1 MRPTSIYA
9 RILAAVELMLLM
21 ACGDPTS
28 SFPGPEAGQ
37 KGEDTPSAESALES
51 ARLRMVA
58 DQMESRGITDRR
70 VLAAMRKVPRHE
82 FVPTRRQPSAY
93 EDRPLPIGH
102 GQTISQPYVVA
113 AMTELAAL
121 SEGDRVLEIGTGSGY
136 QAAVLAELAAQ
147 VYTIEIVEA
156 LAERSGR
163 TLKSLGYASVQVRH
177 GDGYRG
183 WPEAAPFDAIVV
195 TAAAPRVPPDL
206 LEQLALGGRL
216 VIPVGDAYQELEVHT
231 RTPSGVEVRR
241 VFPVRFVPMTGEVRE
256 LQP

>member
-1 MRPTSIYA
+1 
-9 RILAAVELMLLM
+9 
-21 ACGDPTS
+21 
-28 SFPGPEAGQ
+28 
-37 KGEDTPSAESALES
+37 
-51 ARLRMVA
+51 
-58 DQMESRGITDRR
+58 
-70 VLAAMRKVPRHE
+70 MRKVPRHE
-82 FVPTRRQPSAY
+82 FVPARWKRSAY

-102 GQTISQPYVVA
+102 GQTISQPYIVA

-147 VYTIEIVEA
+147 VYTIEIVGP
-156 LAERSGR
+156 LAERAAR
-163 TLKSLGYASVQVRH
+163 TLESLGYASVRVRH

-195 TAAAPRVPPDL
+195 TAAAPRVPPAL
-206 LEQLALGGRL
+206 LEQLTVGGRL

-241 VFPVRFVPMTGEVRE
+241 VFPCASYP
-256 LQP
+256 